1 MKVHAAGVRGFM
13 RNKILLAAF
22 TMLSCRHSS
31 AADLHV
37 NELGYLDAQGLS
49 VLVYQN
55 QFHDVFRDQKLG
67 GIEMILHG
75 ERIATDG
82 EVRLLSAPEQWD
94 AVPKFTG
101 QKRGAGADQL
111 VAYSGYPDLKL
122 SYRIEVTA
130 ETEGFRI
137 AVHLD
142 RPLPQNLVGKAGF
155 NLDFLPTAYF
165 GKSYSFDGPSDD
177 ASPRDPAPVGASRG
191 IFPRHPEGPM
201 ERGAAAPKP
210 LGSGHRL
217 VLAPEDP
224 LTRVSIVSDTGA
236 LSLFDARNRAQNGW
250 FVVRTVIPGGRTD
263 NALVWHVRP
272 NVLPNW
278 LRPPVLS
285 YNQVGYTPQRSKMAV
300 LELDSHY
307 DPPQTAR
314 VLRLNPSGSFDQV
327 FEAQIVPWGKWLRY
341 RYATFDFTPVHDAGV
356 YRLEYAGQTTGL
368 FRIAPDV
375 YEKDVWQPSLD
386 TFLAVQMDHVKVREN
401 YRVWHGISHMDDAR
415 QAPVNYTHFDGY
427 AMPAVSD
434 SPFAAGEHI
443 PGLNV
448 GGWYDAGDYDIR
460 TETQARVVTDLALA
474 RETFR
479 IDWDETTV
487 DEEARLVQIR
497 RPDGLPDV
505 LQQIKHG
512 VLALLAQYAAFGH
525 AIPGIIEPT
534 LEEYTHLGDAA
545 SKTDGKIYSPRMGRL
560 ESDGLFSGV
569 PDDRWAFTSHTTPLN
584 YAAAASLA
592 AASRVLRGFDDALA
606 AQSLT
611 TAVRVWSEEHS
622 RPAVIFRSFNTTGGD
637 LEEEEVRAAVELLL
651 ATQGEAA
658 YKDRLRALLPAI
670 QRNFSEL
677 GWTAARALPLMDAG
691 FKDSLTAALRE
702 FKVRQAADLSQNPY
716 GVPIRRGTWGGSSTA
731 AAFAVH
737 MYFLHRAFP
746 DIIGTDETLRGF
758 DYVLGRHPVNSISY
772 VSTVGTASKLVA
784 YGNNRADHTFI
795 PGGMI
800 PGVVIIEPDYPELK
814 DQWPFLWYENE
825 YVVDAATTF
834 ILAANAVQV
843 LTRPMP

>member
-1 MKVHAAGVRGFM
+1 MRKQFVLAVLALCCGPWSPAAE
-13 RNKILLAAF
+13 
-22 TMLSCRHSS
+22 
-31 AADLHV
+31 LHV
-37 NELGYLDAQGLS
+37 NELDYLEAQGLS

-67 GIEMILHG
+67 GVEMILHG

-82 EVRLLSAPEQWD
+82 EVRLLPAPEQWD
-94 AVPKFTG
+94 PVPKFTRR
-101 QKRGAGADQL
+101 QHGAAADQL
-111 VAYSGYPDLKL
+111 VAYSGYPDLDL

-130 ETEGFRI
+130 EAEGFRI

-142 RPLPQNLVGKAGF
+142 HALPPGLVGKAGF

-165 GKSYSFDGPSDD
+165 GKSYLFDD
-177 ASPRDPAPVGASRG
+177 SPG
-191 IFPRHPEGPM
+191 IFPRHPGGPM
-201 ERGAAAPKP
+201 ERNGDGVAEPKP
-210 LGSGHRL
+210 LGSGRRI

-224 LTRVSIVSDTGA
+224 LTRVSIVSDEGPLA
-236 LSLFDARNRAQNGW
+236 LIDDRNRAQNGW
-250 FVVRTVIPGGRTD
+250 FVVRGLIPAGRTE

-272 NVLPNW
+272 NVIPNW
-278 LRPPVLS
+278 VRAPVVS
-285 YNQVGYTPQRSKMAV
+285 YNQVGYTPQRSKVAV
-300 LELDSHY
+300 LELD
-307 DPPQTAR
+307 PQTRAQKTAR
-314 VLRLNPSGSFDQV
+314 VLRLNAAGQYEEV
-327 FEAQIVPWGKWLRY
+327 FRGDIKPWGKWLRY
-341 RYATFDFTPVHDAGV
+341 QYASFDFSSVRDPGV
-356 YRLEYAGQTTGL
+356 YAIDYAGHTSGP
-368 FRIAPDV
+368 FRIAANLYD
-375 YEKDVWQPSLD
+375 KGVWQPSLD
-386 TFLAVQMDHVKVREN
+386 TFLAVQMDHIKVREN
-401 YRVWHGISHMDDAR
+401 YRVWHGVSHMDDAR

-427 AMPAVSD
+427 SMPAVSD

-443 PGLNV
+443 PGLNI

-460 TETQARVVTDLALA
+460 TETQARVITELSLA
-474 RETFR
+474 RETFH

-497 RPDGLPDV
+497 RPDGIPDV

-512 VLALLAQYAAFGH
+512 VLGLLAQYGAFGH
-525 AIPGIIEPT
+525 AIPGIVEPT

-545 SKTDGKIYSPRMGRL
+545 SKTDGKIYSAALGKI
-560 ESDGLFSGV
+560 ETDGVHSGV

-606 AQSLT
+606 TQSLN
-611 TAVRVWSEEHS
+611 TAMQVWHYEHS
-622 RPAVIFRSFNTTGGD
+622 HPAVIFRSFNTTGGD
-637 LEEEEVRAAVELLL
+637 LEDEEARAAVELII
-651 ATQGEAA
+651 ATKGHAA
-658 YKDRLRALLPAI
+658 YKARLNALLPAV

-677 GWTAARALPLMDAG
+677 GWTAARALPFMDAG
-691 FKDSLTAALRE
+691 FKKSLEKSLRE
-702 FKVRQAADLSQNPY
+702 FKAKQTADLSQNPY

-737 MYFLHRAFP
+737 MYYLHCAFP

-758 DYVLGRHPVNSISY
+758 DYVLGAHPVNNVSY

-784 YGNNRADHTFI
+784 YGNNRADYAFI

-825 YVVDAATTF
+825 YVVDAASTF
-834 ILAANAVQV
+834 ILAANAAEA
-843 LTRPMP
+843 LTHSKP

>member
-1 MKVHAAGVRGFM
+1 M
-13 RNKILLAAF
+13 RNEIALAILVSLCGRF
-22 TMLSCRHSS
+22 TS
-31 AADLHV
+31 AAELHV
-37 NELGYLDAQGLS
+37 NELDYLEAQGLS
-49 VLVYQN
+49 ILVHQN

-67 GIEMILHG
+67 GVEMILHG

-82 EVRLLSAPEQWD
+82 EVRLLPAPEQWD
-94 AVPKFTG
+94 AVPKFSGRKHGT
-101 QKRGAGADQL
+101 GADQL
-111 VAYSGYPDLKL
+111 VAYSGYPDQQLN
-122 SYRIEVTA
+122 YRIEVTPEA
-130 ETEGFRI
+130 QGFRI

-142 RPLPQNLVGKAGF
+142 HALPPTLVGKAGF

-165 GKSYSFDGPSDD
+165 GKSYLFDD
-177 ASPRDPAPVGASRG
+177 SPG
-191 IFPRHPEGPM
+191 IFPRHPNGPM
-201 ERGAAAPKP
+201 KRSADGAAEPTP
-210 LGSGHRL
+210 LGSGHQL

-224 LTRVSIVSDTGA
+224 LTRVSIISDGGP

-250 FVVRTVIPGGRTD
+250 FVVRGLIPAGRTD

-272 NVLPNW
+272 NVIQDW
-278 LRPPVLS
+278 VRPPMVS
-285 YNQVGYTPQRSKMAV
+285 YNQAGYTPQRAKVAV
-300 LELDSHY
+300 LELDPHY
-307 DPPQTAR
+307 DAPKTAR
-314 VLRLNPSGSFDQV
+314 VMRLDAAGKYEEV
-327 FEAQIVPWGKWLRY
+327 FRGDIKPWGKWLRY
-341 RYATFDFTPVHDAGV
+341 RYAYFDFSPVRDTGV
-356 YRLEYAGQTTGL
+356 YAIDYAGQTTGP
-368 FRIAPDV
+368 FRIAVDV
-375 YEKDVWQPSLD
+375 YDKGVWQPSLD
-386 TFLAVQMDHVKVREN
+386 TYLAVQMDHIKVRES

-443 PGLNV
+443 PGLNI

-460 TETQARVVTDLALA
+460 TETQARVITDLALA
-474 RETFR
+474 RETFH

-505 LQQIKHG
+505 LQQVKHG
-512 VLALLAQYAAFGH
+512 VLGLLAQYDAFGH

-545 SKTDGKIYSPRMGRL
+545 SKTDGKIYSSRLGKL
-560 ESDGLFSGV
+560 ESDGVSSGM

-606 AQSLT
+606 TRSLN
-611 TAVRVWSEEHS
+611 TAIRVWNDEHGH
-622 RPAVIFRSFNTTGGD
+622 PAVIFRSFNTTGGD
-637 LEEEEVRAAVELLL
+637 LEDEEVRAAVELLI
-651 ATQGEAA
+651 ATKGEAA
-658 YKDRLRALLPAI
+658 YKVRLKALLPAI
-670 QRNFSEL
+670 ERNFSEL
-677 GWTAARALPLMDAG
+677 GWTAARALPFMDSG
-691 FKDSLTAALRE
+691 FRKSLTTSLRE
-702 FKVRQAADLSQNPY
+702 FKAKQAVDLSQNPY

-746 DIIGTDETLRGF
+746 DMIGADETLRGF
-758 DYVLGRHPVNSISY
+758 DYVLGRHPVNNASY

-784 YGNNRADHTFI
+784 YGNNRADYTFI

-834 ILAANAVQV
+834 ILAANAAEA
-843 LTRPMP
+843 LTRSMP